1 MNILIIGG
9 SGFLGSH
16 IAEELQS
23 RGHCITI
30 LDKKKSKWLNNKIFF
45 IRGDIT
51 DIKILKKTI
60 KNKDAVYH
68 FAGISDIGQGLKKPL
83 STAKMN
89 IIPTIN
95 IMNLCVKNK
104 VKKFIFA
111 STIYVHSS
119 QGGFYR
125 ASKKSSELY
134 IIEFGKI
141 FKLNFHILRYGTI
154 YGPRSNL
161 NNNLSRIIFYALT
174 KNILK
179 YPGSSKALRKM
190 IHVKDAA
197 KLSADV
203 LQKRFMNKKVVLIT
217 GKKFIQINEIIK
229 KIKNQLQIKKKIIY
243 ENRKNLGH
251 YIKSPYAN
259 KEIKEY
265 HCYPK
270 KSIEIDYGI
279 SEMINFM
286 RKEYNI

>member
-16 IAEELQS
+16 ISDELQS
-23 RGHCITI
+23 RGYRVTI
-30 LDKKKSKWLNNKIFF
+30 LDKKKTKWFNNKTNF

-51 DIKILKKTI
+51 DIKILKKSI
-60 KNKDAVYH
+60 KNKDVVYH
-68 FAGISDIGQGLKKPL
+68 FAGIADIGQSLKKPL
-83 STAKMN
+83 DTAKIN

-104 VKKFIFA
+104 VKRFIFA

-125 ASKKSSELY
+125 VSKKSSELY
-134 IIEFGKI
+134 IIEFGKV
-141 FKLNFHILRYGTI
+141 FKLNFNILRYGTI

-161 NNNLSRIIFYALT
+161 NNNLSNIIFNALT

-197 KLSADV
+197 KLSADI
-203 LQKRFMNKKVVLIT
+203 LQRKFMNKKVILIT
-217 GKKFIQINEIIK
+217 GKKFIQIKEIIK
-229 KIKNQLQIKKKIIY
+229 KIRKQLQIKKKITY

-265 HCYPK
+265 HYYPK
-270 KSIEIDYGI
+270 KFIDIDHGI
-279 SEMINFM
+279 SEIINFM

>member
-9 SGFLGSH
+9 SGFIGSH
-16 IAEELQS
+16 ISDELQN
-23 RGHCITI
+23 RGHRVTI
-30 LDKKKSKWLNNKIFF
+30 LDKKKSKWFNNKTFF
-45 IRGDIT
+45 ICGDIT
-51 DIKILKKTI
+51 DVSILEKAI
-60 KNKDAVYH
+60 KNHDVVYH
-68 FAGISDIGQGLKKPL
+68 FAAITDIGEGLKNPL
-83 STAKMN
+83 STAKIN

-125 ASKKSSELY
+125 ISKKSSEMY
-134 IIEFGKI
+134 IMEFGKI
-141 FKLNFHILRYGTI
+141 FKLNFNILRYGTV

-161 NNNLSRIIFYALT
+161 NNNLSRIIFNALT
-174 KNILK
+174 KSILK

-197 KLSADV
+197 KLSADI
-203 LQKRFMNKKVVLIT
+203 LEKKFMTKKVVLIT
-217 GKKFIQINEIIK
+217 GKKFIQIKEIIK
-229 KIKNQLQIKKKIIY
+229 KIKNQLQIKKKTIY

-259 KEIKEY
+259 KEIKE
-265 HCYPK
+265 HPCYPK
-270 KSIEIDYGI
+270 KFINIDHGI

>member
-16 IAEELQS
+16 ISDELQN
-23 RGHCITI
+23 RGHCVTI
-30 LDKKKSKWLNNKIFF
+30 LDKKKSKWFNSKTFF
-45 IRGDIT
+45 ISGDIT
-51 DIKILKKTI
+51 NTSILEKAI
-60 KNKDAVYH
+60 KNNDVVYH
-68 FAGISDIGQGLKKPL
+68 FAGITDIGEGLKNPL
-83 STAKMN
+83 STAKIN

-125 ASKKSSELY
+125 VSKKSSELY
-134 IIEFGKI
+134 IMEFGKI
-141 FKLNFHILRYGTI
+141 FKLNFNILRYGTI

-161 NNNLSRIIFYALT
+161 NNNLSRIIFDALT
-174 KNILK
+174 KNILT

-197 KLSADV
+197 KLSADI
-203 LQKRFMNKKVVLIT
+203 LGKKFTNKKVVLIT
-217 GKKFIQINEIIK
+217 GKKFIHIKEIIK
-229 KIKNQLQIKKKIIY
+229 KIKNQLQIKKKTTY

-251 YIKSPYAN
+251 YIKSPYVN
-259 KEIKEY
+259 KEIKE
-265 HCYPK
+265 HPCYPK
-270 KSIEIDYGI
+270 KFIDIDHGI